1 MLDRSWDRP
10 PPTARQVRIDV
21 VIAATAALLG
31 VVSVEVFRSAS
42 GAPLGWRGVEAYLW
56 FALAGM
62 LLAGRRRFPLT
73 TLVLLSAV
81 FYAIGERLE
90 QLGAVIT
97 IQVAMFAA
105 FYAAWAWSRRPRAL
119 VSLTVVIVVAMFVWV
134 LLELRDPEGLNLGES
149 SGVLSPHVAIVI
161 YSLAINV
168 FYFFGAIAWGQ
179 AAWMSARRRAT
190 IADQM
195 DREREQNEAERRR
208 AVQTERVRI
217 ARDLHDVVAHH
228 VSGIGVQAAGAS
240 RLLDSR
246 PDAARTALTT
256 IETSSRQAVSQMHQL
271 VGLLRDAGDQREG
284 RGPQPGLADVATLV
298 ASLADLEAEYR
309 EVGDRFDVPPTVG
322 VSLYRV
328 AQEALTNARR
338 HAHARRV
345 TATVRFIQTDA
356 GARSVE
362 VEVLDDG
369 RGGAATHPS
378 GGYGLT
384 GIRER
389 AAMHDGEVEIGP
401 RPTGGFRVR
410 VRVPVETAPTH
421 PTETNR

>member
-1 MLDRSWDRP
+1 MFDRSWDRP
-10 PPTARQVRIDV
+10 PPTARQVRVDV
-21 VIAATAALLG
+21 VIALVAALLG
-31 VVSVEVFRSAS
+31 IVSVEVYRSAS
-42 GAPLGWRGVEAYLW
+42 GVSVGWRGAEAYLW
-56 FALAGM
+56 FALAGL

-81 FYAIGERLE
+81 FYAIGERFE

-119 VSLTVVIVVAMFVWV
+119 VSLTAVIVVAMFVWV
-134 LLELRDPEGLNLGES
+134 LLELREPEALNLGNDT
-149 SGVLSPHVAIVI
+149 GLLSPLVAVVI

-195 DREREQNEAERRR
+195 AREREQNEAERRR

-246 PDAARTALTT
+246 PDAARAALTT

-271 VGLLRDAGDQREG
+271 VGLLREAGDERAD
-284 RGPQPGLADVATLV
+284 RGPQPGLGDIAGLV
-298 ASLADLEAEYR
+298 GSTDGVGVEYQ

-328 AQEALTNARR
+328 TQEALTNVRR
-338 HAHARRV
+338 HAGARR
-345 TATVRFIQTDA
+345 ATVTVRYVKVDEGPCSA
-356 GARSVE
+356 E
-362 VEVLDDG
+362 VEILDDG
-369 RGGAATHPS
+369 RGGGATEQS

-401 RPTGGFRVR
+401 RPNGGFRVR
-410 VRVPVETAPTH
+410 VRIPVDPSPTTQEET
-421 PTETNR
+421 